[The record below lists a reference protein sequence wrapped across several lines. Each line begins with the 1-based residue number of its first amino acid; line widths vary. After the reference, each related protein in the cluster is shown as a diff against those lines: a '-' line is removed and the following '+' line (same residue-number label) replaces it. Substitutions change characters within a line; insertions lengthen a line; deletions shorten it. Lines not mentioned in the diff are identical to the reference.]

1 MLFNTFQYW
10 IFFFIVAALF
20 YSVPFRFG
28 KILLLL
34 ASYVFYM
41 WWDPRFIVLILTST
55 VVDYY
60 LGLFL
65 ETATGRRKKLL
76 LVVSLVV
83 NLGILGFFKYYD
95 FFAGSLAALLRVPPS
110 SVVLQIVLPIGVSF
124 YTFASLS
131 YTFDVYWGKMKA
143 VRNPIDYALFIA
155 FFPHL
160 IAGPI
165 IRARQ
170 FISQIW
176 SWRRPAAIV
185 VQSGIIL
192 VMTGLIKKMVF
203 ADRFAVVVRFRTST
217 IRWRIRVGWLPGRVV
232 SPFFMQVFFDFSGYT
247 DIARGCAKLLG
258 FEFPLN
264 FARPFLARNPP
275 DLWQRWH
282 ITLSTWVRDYV
293 FMPFSRGRKGR
304 LMLYRNILVVMVLV
318 GLWHGANWT
327 FVAWGAYHG
336 LLLIGYRLFD
346 RATVGTAIDKV
357 MKKRWFVPFSVGAM
371 FAAFVLSAAFFRPKT
386 LQTSAYVLGA
396 LFGSHHVT
404 GEFLLTTGT
413 IVLIFISLFLAVAQE
428 RSQFIDRLALQPARI
443 QIPAYVCAFLA
454 LELFPATGPVPFVYF
469 QF

>member
-1 MLFNTFQYW
+1 MLFNSFQYW
-10 IFFFIVAALF
+10 IFFLIVATLF
-20 YSVPFRFG
+20 YSVPFRIG
-28 KILLLL
+28 KFLLL
-34 ASYVFYM
+34 AASYIFYM
-41 WWDPRFIVLILTST
+41 WWDPRLIVLILTST
-55 VVDYY
+55 IVDYF
-60 LGLFL
+60 LGILL
-65 ETATGRRKKLL
+65 EKASGRRKKLL
-76 LVVSLVV
+76 LIVSLVV

-95 FFAGSLAALLRVPPS
+95 FFASSLAALLRIPQS
-110 SVVLQIVLPIGVSF
+110 SVVLQIVLPVGVSF

-176 SWRRPAAIV
+176 FWKYPAAIM

-192 VMTGLIKKMVF
+192 VLSGLIKKMVF
-203 ADRFAVVVRFRTST
+203 ADRFAVVSDSYFNDPMAHP
-217 IRWRIRVGWLPGRVV
+217 GWLAAWSGCLA
-232 SPFFMQVFFDFSGYT
+232 FIMQVFFDFSGYT

-275 DLWQRWH
+275 DFWQRWH

-293 FMPFSRGRKGR
+293 FMPFSQGRKGR
-304 LMLYRNILVVMVLV
+304 LMLYRNMFVVMVLV

-336 LLLIGYRLFD
+336 VLLVGYRLFD
-346 RATVGTAIDKV
+346 RATVGTTIDRV
-357 MKKRWFVPFSVGAM
+357 MKQRWFVPFSIGLM
-371 FAAFVLSAAFFRPKT
+371 FGAFVLSAPFFRGRT
-386 LQTSAYVLGA
+386 LQASGYILSG
-396 LFGSHHVT
+396 LFGFHHMT

-413 IVLIFISLFLAVAQE
+413 IVLLFTSLFLAVAQE
-428 RSQFIDRLALQPARI
+428 RTQFIDRLALQPARV
-443 QIPAYVCAFLA
+443 QVPAYVCAFLA

>member
-1 MLFNTFQYW
+1 MLFNGFQYW
-10 IFFFIVAALF
+10 IFFLIVVVLF

-55 VVDYY
+55 IADYY
-60 LGLFL
+60 LGIFL

-76 LVVSLVV
+76 LIVSLVV

-110 SVVLQIVLPIGVSF
+110 SVVLQIVLPVGVSF

-131 YTFDVYWGKMKA
+131 YTFDVYWRKMKA

-170 FISQIW
+170 FIHQIW
-176 SWRRPAAIV
+176 SWRCPTAIV

-192 VMTGLIKKMVF
+192 VVAGLIKNMVF
-203 ADRFAVVVRFRTST
+203 ADRFAVVSESYFNNPTAHP
-217 IRWRIRVGWLPGRVV
+217 GWLAAWSGCL
-232 SPFFMQVFFDFSGYT
+232 SITMQVFFDFSGYT

-275 DLWQRWH
+275 DFWQRWH
-282 ITLSTWVRDYV
+282 ITLSTWVRDYM

-327 FVAWGAYHG
+327 FVLWGAYHG
-336 LLLIGYRLFD
+336 LLLIGYRLFH
-346 RATVGTAIDKV
+346 RATVGTAIDKII
-357 MKKRWFVPFSVGAM
+357 KKHWFVPFSVGAM
-371 FAAFVLSAAFFRPKT
+371 FTAFVLSAPFFRGKT

-443 QIPAYVCAFLA
+443 QIPAYVLAFLA

>member
-1 MLFNTFQYW
+1 MLFNSFQYW
-10 IFFFIVAALF
+10 IFFLIVVVLF

-55 VVDYY
+55 VVDYC
-60 LGLFL
+60 LGIWL
-65 ETATGRRKKLL
+65 EVASGRRKKLL
-76 LVVSLVV
+76 LIVSLVV

-95 FFAGSLAALLRVPPS
+95 FFAGSLAALLRIPPS
-110 SVVLQIVLPIGVSF
+110 SVVLQIVLPVGVSF

-143 VRNPIDYALFIA
+143 ERNFLNYALFIA

-165 IRARQ
+165 IRGRQ
-170 FISQIW
+170 FIHQIW
-176 SWRRPAAIV
+176 SWRCPTAII

-192 VMTGLIKKMVF
+192 VVAGLIKKMVF
-203 ADRFAVVVRFRTST
+203 ADRFAAVSDGYFSDPMAHP
-217 IRWRIRVGWLPGRVV
+217 GWLPAWSGCLAITL
-232 SPFFMQVFFDFSGYT
+232 QVFFDFSGYT

-264 FARPFLARNPP
+264 FVRPFFARNPP

-282 ITLSTWVRDYV
+282 ITLSTWVRDYM
-293 FMPFSRGRKGR
+293 FIPFSRGRKGR
-304 LMLYRNILVVMVLV
+304 LVLYRNTVVVMVLM

-336 LLLIGYRLFD
+336 LLLVGYRLFD
-346 RATVGTAIDKV
+346 GATVGTPIDKV
-357 MKKRWFVPFSVGAM
+357 MKKHWFVPFSVGAM
-371 FAAFVLSAAFFRPKT
+371 FTAFVLSACFFRGKT
-386 LQTSAYVLGA
+386 LQSSAYVLGA
-396 LFGSHHVT
+396 LFGSTHIT
-404 GEFLLTTGT
+404 GDFLLTTGT
-413 IVLIFISLFLAVAQE
+413 IVLIFISLFLTVAQE

-443 QIPAYVCAFLA
+443 QIPAYVLAFLA
-454 LELFPATGPVPFVYF
+454 LELFPATGPAPFVYF

>member
-1 MLFNTFQYW
+1 MLFNSFQYW

-55 VVDYY
+55 IVDYY
-60 LGLFL
+60 LGILL

-76 LVVSLVV
+76 FAVSLVL

-95 FFAGSLAALLRVPPS
+95 FFAGSLADLVHIPRS
-110 SVVLQIVLPIGVSF
+110 SVVLQVILPIGVSF

-176 SWRRPAAIV
+176 SWRTPAAIV

-192 VMTGLIKKMVF
+192 VLSGLLKKMVF
-203 ADRFAVVVRFRTST
+203 ADRFAVVSDSYFNDPAAPP
-217 IRWRIRVGWLPGRVV
+217 GWLAAWSGCLAIT
-232 SPFFMQVFFDFSGYT
+232 FQVFFDFSGYT

-275 DLWQRWH
+275 DFWQRWH
-282 ITLSTWVRDYV
+282 ITLSTWVRDYL
-293 FMPFSRGRKGR
+293 FMPFSRGRKGHFV
-304 LMLYRNILVVMVLV
+304 LYGNIMIVMILI

-336 LLLIGYRLFD
+336 ILLIGYRLFD
-346 RATVGTAIDKV
+346 RATKRTAISEV
-357 MKKRWFVPFSVGAM
+357 MKKRYFVPFSVALM
-371 FAAFVLSAAFFRPKT
+371 FLSCTVSMAFFRPRT
-386 LQTSAYVLGA
+386 LQ
-396 LFGSHHVT
+396 
-404 GEFLLTTGT
+404 
-413 IVLIFISLFLAVAQE
+413 
-428 RSQFIDRLALQPARI
+428 
-443 QIPAYVCAFLA
+443 
-454 LELFPATGPVPFVYF
+454 ATGCVLSA
-469 QF
+469 

>member
-1 MLFNTFQYW
+1 MLFNSLQYW

-55 VVDYY
+55 IVDYY
-60 LGLFL
+60 LGIFL

-110 SVVLQIVLPIGVSF
+110 SVVLQIVLPVGVSF

-170 FISQIW
+170 FIHQIW
-176 SWRRPAAIV
+176 SWRTPSAIV
-185 VQSGIIL
+185 IQSGIIL
-192 VMTGLIKKMVF
+192 VVAGLIKKMVF
-203 ADRFAVVVRFRTST
+203 ADRFAVVADSYFNNPTAHP
-217 IRWRIRVGWLPGRVV
+217 GWLAAWSGCLA
-232 SPFFMQVFFDFSGYT
+232 FFMQVFFDFSGYT

-304 LMLYRNILVVMVLV
+304 LVLYRNIFVVMVLV

-327 FVAWGAYHG
+327 FVLWGAYHG
-336 LLLIGYRLFD
+336 LLLIGYRLFH
-346 RATVGTAIDKV
+346 RPTVGTAIDKV
-357 MKKRWFVPFSVGAM
+357 MKKHWFVPFSVGAM
-371 FAAFVLSAAFFRPKT
+371 FTAFVLSAPFFRGKT
-386 LQTSAYVLGA
+386 LQSSGYILGA
-396 LFGSHHVT
+396 LFGSTHIT
-404 GEFLLTTGT
+404 GDFLLTTGT

-443 QIPAYVCAFLA
+443 QIPAYVLAFLA

>member
-1 MLFNTFQYW
+1 MLFNSFQYW
-10 IFFFIVAALF
+10 IFFLTVAVLF
-20 YSVPFRFG
+20 YSIPFRAG
-28 KILLLL
+28 KVLLLV
-34 ASYVFYM
+34 ASYIFYM
-41 WWDPRFIVLILTST
+41 WWDPRFIALILTST
-55 VVDYY
+55 VVDYF
-60 LGLFL
+60 LGLRL
-65 ETATGRRKKLL
+65 ETAIGRRKKLL
-76 LVVSLVV
+76 FAVSLVV

-95 FFAGSLAALLRVPPS
+95 FFASSLAALLRIPQS
-110 SVVLQIVLPIGVSF
+110 SVVLQVVLPVGVSF

-143 VRNPIDYALFIA
+143 VKNFIDYALFIA

-170 FISQIW
+170 FISQIQF
-176 SWRRPAAIV
+176 WRRPAAIM

-192 VMTGLIKKMVF
+192 VICGLIKKMVF
-203 ADRFAVVVRFRTST
+203 ADRFAVVSDAYFKNPLAHP
-217 IRWRIRVGWLPGRVV
+217 GWLAAWSGCLA
-232 SPFFMQVFFDFSGYT
+232 FFMQVFFDFSGYT

-282 ITLSTWVRDYV
+282 ITLSTWVRDYL

-304 LMLYRNILVVMVLV
+304 FVLYRNILVVMVLV

-346 RATVGTAIDKV
+346 RATVGTTIDRV
-357 MKKRWFVPFSVGAM
+357 MKQRWFAPFSIGAM
-371 FAAFVLSAAFFRPKT
+371 FTAFVLSAALFRPKT
-386 LQTSAYVLGA
+386 LQASGHVLSALLG
-396 LFGSHHVT
+396 FQHIT
-404 GEFLLTTGT
+404 GQFLLTPGT
-413 IVLIFISLFLAVAQE
+413 IALIFISLFLAVAQE
-428 RSQFIDRLALQPARI
+428 RSQFIDRLALQPARV
-443 QIPAYVCAFLA
+443 QIPAYVLAFLT

>member
-1 MLFNTFQYW
+1 MLFNSFQYW
-10 IFFFIVAALF
+10 VFFVIVAVLF

-28 KILLLL
+28 KLVLLL
-34 ASYVFYM
+34 ASYIFYM

-55 VVDYY
+55 VADYF
-60 LGLFL
+60 LGIWL
-65 ETATGRRKKLL
+65 EATSGPRKKVLL
-76 LVVSLVV
+76 ATSLVV
-83 NLGILGFFKYYD
+83 NLGLLGFFKYYD
-95 FFAGSLAALLRVPPS
+95 FFAGSLAVLLHIPKS
-110 SVVLQIVLPIGVSF
+110 SIVLQVVLPVGISF

-176 SWRRPAAIV
+176 SWRTPAAIV

-192 VMTGLIKKMVF
+192 VLSGLLKKMVF
-203 ADRFAVVVRFRTST
+203 ADRFAVVSDSYFNDSMAHP
-217 IRWRIRVGWLPGRVV
+217 GWLAAWSGCLA
-232 SPFFMQVFFDFSGYT
+232 FFMQVFFDFSGYT

-293 FMPFSRGRKGR
+293 FMPFSRGKKGR
-304 LMLYRNILVVMVLV
+304 LMLYRNMFVVMVLV

-327 FVAWGAYHG
+327 FVAWGIYHG

-346 RATVGTAIDKV
+346 RAKVGTAIDRV
-357 MKKRWFVPFSVGAM
+357 MKQRWFVPFSIGAM
-371 FAAFVLSAAFFRPKT
+371 FTAFVFSAAFFRPKT
-386 LQTSAYVLGA
+386 LQTSGHVLSA
-396 LFGSHHVT
+396 LLGWQHVT

-413 IVLIFISLFLAVAQE
+413 ILLIFISLFLAVAQE
-428 RSQFIDRLALQPARI
+428 RSQFIDRLALQPARV
-443 QIPAYVCAFLA
+443 QIPAYVLAFLA

>member
-1 MLFNTFQYW
+1 MLFNSFQYW

-20 YSVPFRFG
+20 YSMPFRFG

-34 ASYVFYM
+34 SSYVFYM

-55 VVDYY
+55 IVDYY
-60 LGLFL
+60 LGIFL
-65 ETATGRRKKLL
+65 ETAAGRRRKLL

-95 FFAGSLAALLRVPPS
+95 FFAGSLAALLRIPPS
-110 SVVLQIVLPIGVSF
+110 SVVLQIVLPVGVSF

-170 FISQIW
+170 FIRQIW
-176 SWRRPAAIV
+176 SWRCPTAIV

-192 VMTGLIKKMVF
+192 VVAGLIKKMVF
-203 ADRFAVVVRFRTST
+203 ADRFAVVSDSYFNNPTAH
-217 IRWRIRVGWLPGRVV
+217 PGCLAAW
-232 SPFFMQVFFDFSGYT
+232 SGCLSIAMQLFFDFSGYT

-275 DLWQRWH
+275 DFWQRWH
-282 ITLSTWVRDYV
+282 ITLSTWVRDYI

-304 LMLYRNILVVMVLV
+304 LVLYRNIFVVMVLV

-327 FVAWGAYHG
+327 FVLWGAYHG
-336 LLLIGYRLFD
+336 LLLIGYRLFH

-357 MKKRWFVPFSVGAM
+357 MKKHWFVPFSVGAL
-371 FAAFVLSAAFFRPKT
+371 FTAFVLSAPFFRGKT
-386 LQTSAYVLGA
+386 LQSSGYVLGA
-396 LFGSHHVT
+396 LFGSTHIT

-413 IVLIFISLFLAVAQE
+413 IVLFFISLFLAVAQE

-443 QIPAYVCAFLA
+443 QIPAYALAFLA

>member
-1 MLFNTFQYW
+1 MLFNSFQYW
-10 IFFFIVAALF
+10 IFFFIVAAVF
-20 YSVPFRFG
+20 YSVPFRIG

-55 VVDYY
+55 IVDYF
-60 LGLFL
+60 LGIWL
-65 ETATGRRKKLL
+65 ETASGRRKKLL

-95 FFAGSLAALLRVPPS
+95 FFAGSLAALLRIPQS
-110 SVVLQIVLPIGVSF
+110 SVVLQIVLPVGVSF

-143 VRNPIDYALFIA
+143 VRNPLDYALFIA

-165 IRARQ
+165 IRAGQ
-170 FISQIW
+170 FIHQIW
-176 SWRRPAAIV
+176 SWRSPTAIV

-192 VMTGLIKKMVF
+192 VLSGLIKKMVF
-203 ADRFAVVVRFRTST
+203 ADRFAVVSDSYFNDPTAHP
-217 IRWRIRVGWLPGRVV
+217 GWLAAWSGCLAIT
-232 SPFFMQVFFDFSGYT
+232 MQVFFDFSGYT

-275 DLWQRWH
+275 DFWQRWH
-282 ITLSTWVRDYV
+282 ITLSTWVRDYM

-304 LMLYRNILVVMVLV
+304 LVLYRNMFVVMVLI

-327 FVAWGAYHG
+327 FVMWGAYHG
-336 LLLIGYRLFD
+336 LLLVGYRVFH
-346 RATVGTAIDKV
+346 RATVGTAVDKV
-357 MKKRWFVPFSVGAM
+357 MKKHWFVPFSIGAM
-371 FAAFVLSAAFFRPKT
+371 FSAFVLSAPFFRGKT
-386 LQTSAYVLGA
+386 LQASGYVLGA
-396 LFGSHHVT
+396 LFGSTHVT
-404 GEFLLTTGT
+404 GDFLLTTGT
-413 IVLIFISLFLAVAQE
+413 LVLIFISLFLTVAQE

-443 QIPAYVCAFLA
+443 QIPAYVLAFLA

>member
-1 MLFNTFQYW
+1 MLFNSFQYW
-10 IFFFIVAALF
+10 IFFLIVAVLF
-20 YSVPFRFG
+20 YSVRFRIG
-28 KILLLL
+28 KLLLL
-34 ASYVFYM
+34 CASYVFYM
-41 WWDPRFIVLILTST
+41 WWDPRFILLILTST

-60 LGLFL
+60 LGILL
-65 ETATGRRKKLL
+65 EAASGRRKNVL

-95 FFAGSLAALLRVPPS
+95 FFAGSLAALLHVPQS
-110 SVVLQIVLPIGVSF
+110 SVVLQIILPVGVSF

-131 YTFDVYWGKMKA
+131 YTIDVYWGKMKA
-143 VRNPIDYALFIA
+143 VRSLIDYALFIA

-170 FISQIW
+170 FISQIQY
-176 SWRRPAAIV
+176 WRRPAAIV

-192 VMTGLIKKMVF
+192 VLSGLLKKLVF
-203 ADRFAVVVRFRTST
+203 ADRFAVVSDTYFNDPTAHP
-217 IRWRIRVGWLPGRVV
+217 GWLAAWSGCLA
-232 SPFFMQVFFDFSGYT
+232 FFMQVFFDFSGYT

-282 ITLSTWVRDYV
+282 MTLSSWVRDYV
-293 FMPFSRGRKGR
+293 FMPLSRGRKGR
-304 LMLYRNILVVMVLV
+304 FVLYRNLVLVMVLV

-327 FVAWGAYHG
+327 FVVWGAYHG
-336 LLLIGYRLFD
+336 ILLIGYRLFD
-346 RATVGTAIDKV
+346 RAATGTAIAGV
-357 MKKRWFVPFSVGAM
+357 MKQRYFVPFSVGLM
-371 FAAFVLSAAFFRPKT
+371 FASFVASAAFFRAKT
-386 LQTSAYVLGA
+386 LQTSGFVLSG
-396 LFGSHHVT
+396 LFGFQHVT

-413 IVLIFISLFLAVAQE
+413 IVLIFVSLFLAVAQE
-428 RSQFIDRLALQPARI
+428 RTQFIDRLALQPARI

-454 LELFPATGPVPFVYF
+454 LELFPTTGQMPFIYF

>member
-1 MLFNTFQYW
+1 MLFNSFQYW
-10 IFFFIVAALF
+10 VFFLIVAALF
-20 YSVPFRFG
+20 YSLPFRFG

-41 WWDPRFIVLILTST
+41 WWDPRFIVLIVTST

-60 LGLFL
+60 LGIFL
-65 ETATGRRKKLL
+65 ETATGRRRKVL

-95 FFAGSLAALLRVPPS
+95 FFAGSLAALLRIPPS
-110 SVVLQIVLPIGVSF
+110 SVVLQVLLPVGVSF

-170 FISQIW
+170 FIHQIW
-176 SWRRPAAIV
+176 SWRCPTAVV

-192 VMTGLIKKMVF
+192 VVAGLIKKMVF
-203 ADRFAVVVRFRTST
+203 ADRFAVVSDSYFNNPTAHP
-217 IRWRIRVGWLPGRVV
+217 GWLAAWSGCL
-232 SPFFMQVFFDFSGYT
+232 SITMQVFFDFSGYT

-275 DLWQRWH
+275 DFWQRWH
-282 ITLSTWVRDYV
+282 ITLSTWVRDYM

-304 LMLYRNILVVMVLV
+304 LVLYRNIFVVMVLV

-327 FVAWGAYHG
+327 FVLWGAYHG
-336 LLLIGYRLFD
+336 LLLIGYRVFHKE
-346 RATVGTAIDKV
+346 TGGIAIQKV
-357 MKKRWFVPFSVGAM
+357 MMKHWFVPFSVGAM
-371 FAAFVLSAAFFRPKT
+371 FTAFVLSAPFFRGKT
-386 LQTSAYVLGA
+386 LQSSGYILGA

-404 GEFLLTTGT
+404 GDFLLTTGT

-443 QIPAYVCAFLA
+443 QIPAYVLAFLA

>member
-1 MLFNTFQYW
+1 MA
-10 IFFFIVAALF
+10 VLF
-20 YSVPFRFG
+20 YSLPFRSG
-28 KILLLL
+28 KLLLL
-34 ASYVFYM
+34 VASYIFYM

-55 VVDYY
+55 IVDYF
-60 LGLFL
+60 LGIWL
-65 ETATGRRKKLL
+65 EAAAGFRKKLL
-76 LVVSLVV
+76 LVISLVV

-95 FFAGSLAALLRVPPS
+95 FFAGSLAALLRIPQS
-110 SVVLQIVLPIGVSF
+110 SVILQIVLPVGVSF

-131 YTFDVYWGKMKA
+131 YTIDVYWGKMKA
-143 VRNPIDYALFIA
+143 VRNLIDYALFIA

-170 FISQIW
+170 FISQIQY
-176 SWRRPAAIV
+176 WRRPAAIM

-192 VMTGLIKKMVF
+192 VLSGLLKKMVF
-203 ADRFAVVVRFRTST
+203 ADRFAVVSDGYFNDPTAH
-217 IRWRIRVGWLPGRVV
+217 PGCLAAW
-232 SPFFMQVFFDFSGYT
+232 SGCLAFFMQVFFDFSGYT

-293 FMPFSRGRKGR
+293 FMPLSRGRKR
-304 LMLYRNILVVMVLV
+304 RFVLYRNMVVVMVLV

-346 RATVGTAIDKV
+346 RATADTPIARI
-357 MKKRWFVPFSVGAM
+357 MKNRYFVPFSVGLM

-386 LQTSAYVLGA
+386 LQTSGYVLSG
-396 LFGSHHVT
+396 LLGFHHMS

-413 IVLIFISLFLAVAQE
+413 IVLLFISLFLAVAQE
-428 RSQFIDRLALQPARI
+428 RTQFIDRLALQPARV
-443 QIPAYVCAFLA
+443 QVPAYVCAFLA

>member
-1 MLFNTFQYW
+1 VLFNSFQYW
-10 IFFFIVAALF
+10 IFFVIVAVVF
-20 YSVPFRFG
+20 YSMPFRVG
-28 KILLLL
+28 KVLLVL

-55 VVDYY
+55 VVDYF
-60 LGLFL
+60 LGIGL
-65 ETATGRRKKLL
+65 EVARGRRKKLL
-76 LVVSLVV
+76 LAVSLVV

-95 FFAGSLAALLRVPPS
+95 FFAGSLAALFRIPPS
-110 SVVLQIVLPIGVSF
+110 SVVLQIVLPVGVSF

-170 FISQIW
+170 FITQIW
-176 SWRRPAAIV
+176 SWRPPAAIV

-192 VMTGLIKKMVF
+192 VLSGLLKKMVF
-203 ADRFAVVVRFRTST
+203 ADRFAVVSDSYFNDPMAHP
-217 IRWRIRVGWLPGRVV
+217 GWLAAWSGCLG
-232 SPFFMQVFFDFSGYT
+232 FFMQVFFDFSGYT

-304 LMLYRNILVVMVLV
+304 LVLYRNMFVVMVLV

-336 LLLIGYRLFD
+336 FLLIGYRLFG
-346 RATVGTAIDKV
+346 RATVGTPIDRV
-357 MKKRWFVPFSVGAM
+357 MKQRWFVPFSVGAM
-371 FAAFVLSAAFFRPKT
+371 FAAFVFSAAFFRPKT
-386 LQTSAYVLGA
+386 LQTSGHVLSA
-396 LFGSHHVT
+396 LLGFQHVT

-428 RSQFIDRLALQPARI
+428 RGQFIDRLALQPARL
-443 QIPAYVCAFLA
+443 QISAYVLAFLA

>member
-1 MLFNTFQYW
+1 MLFNSFQYW
-10 IFFFIVAALF
+10 IFFVIVAVLF

-28 KILLLL
+28 KLVLLL
-34 ASYVFYM
+34 ASYIFYM

-55 VVDYY
+55 VADYF
-60 LGLFL
+60 LGIWL
-65 ETATGRRKKLL
+65 EATSGPRKKVLL
-76 LVVSLVV
+76 ATSLIV
-83 NLGILGFFKYYD
+83 NLGLLGFFKYYD
-95 FFAGSLAALLRVPPS
+95 FFAGSLAVLLHIPKS
-110 SVVLQIVLPIGVSF
+110 SIVLQVVLPVGISF

-176 SWRRPAAIV
+176 SWRTPAAIV

-192 VMTGLIKKMVF
+192 VLSGLLKKMVF
-203 ADRFAVVVRFRTST
+203 ADRFAVVSDSYFNDPMAHP
-217 IRWRIRVGWLPGRVV
+217 GWLAAWSGCLA
-232 SPFFMQVFFDFSGYT
+232 FFMQVFFDFSGYT

-293 FMPFSRGRKGR
+293 FMPFSRGKKGR
-304 LMLYRNILVVMVLV
+304 LMLYRNMFVVMVLV

-327 FVAWGAYHG
+327 FVAWGIYHG

-346 RATVGTAIDKV
+346 RAKVGTAIDRV
-357 MKKRWFVPFSVGAM
+357 MKQRWFVPFSIGAM
-371 FAAFVLSAAFFRPKT
+371 FTAFVFSAAFFRPKT
-386 LQTSAYVLGA
+386 LQTSGHVLSA
-396 LFGSHHVT
+396 LLGWQHVT

-413 IVLIFISLFLAVAQE
+413 ILLIFISLFLAVAQE
-428 RSQFIDRLALQPARI
+428 RSQFIDRLALQPARV
-443 QIPAYVCAFLA
+443 QIPAYVLAFLA

>member
-1 MLFNTFQYW
+1 MLFNSFQYW
-10 IFFFIVAALF
+10 IFFATVAALF
-20 YSVPFRFG
+20 YSVPFRVG
-28 KILLLL
+28 KVLLLL

-55 VVDYY
+55 VVDYL
-60 LGLFL
+60 LGIWL
-65 ETATGRRKKLL
+65 EATSGPRKKLL
-76 LVVSLVV
+76 LAVSLVV
-83 NLGILGFFKYYD
+83 NLGLLGFFKYYD
-95 FFAGSLAALLRVPPS
+95 FFAGSLAALLHIPKS
-110 SVVLQIVLPIGVSF
+110 SVVLQVVLPVGISF

-176 SWRRPAAIV
+176 SWRTPAAIV

-192 VMTGLIKKMVF
+192 VLSGLLKKMVF
-203 ADRFAVVVRFRTST
+203 ADRFAVVSDSYFNDPMAHP
-217 IRWRIRVGWLPGRVV
+217 GWLAAWSGCLA
-232 SPFFMQVFFDFSGYT
+232 FFMQVFFDFSGYT

-304 LMLYRNILVVMVLV
+304 LMLYRNMFVVMVLV

-346 RATVGTAIDKV
+346 RATVGTAIDRV
-357 MKKRWFVPFSVGAM
+357 MKQRWFVPFSIAAM

-386 LQTSAYVLGA
+386 LQTSGDVLSA
-396 LFGSHHVT
+396 LLGFQHGT

-428 RSQFIDRLALQPARI
+428 RSQFIDRLALQPARV
-443 QIPAYVCAFLA
+443 QIPAYVLAFLA